1 MPRLKVSSKVKSPSI
16 SQDESGATTA
26 APTSELLAKIPKKFE
41 EVNMKFEKLSNKLDD
56 MVKATT
62 RLPISVVRD
71 CSIRLSCHV
80 LP

>member
-1 MPRLKVSSKVKSPSI
+1 MPRLKVSSEVKRPSA
-16 SQDESGATTA
+16 SQDESRATTA
-26 APTSELLAKIPKKFE
+26 APMSELLAIISKKFE